1 MTALHHA
8 SSRLQNRRS
17 IRRLLA
23 AALLTALPLTAT
35 AQPPQK
41 YPVKPI
47 RLICAFTPGGTT
59 DILARIITPGMSEA
73 WGQPIVLEARP
84 GAGGTLAA
92 ALVSKAAPDGYT
104 LLATSAA
111 IVISSAASSNLQ
123 YDLLKDFATI
133 SELGSSISVLVVSP
147 SLGVKTVKEFIALAN
162 ARQGK
167 LLFGSTGAL
176 TSTHLGAE
184 RFRAAA
190 GIRAQHV
197 GFKGQSEFLIEI
209 MADRI
214 HFGAPGLTTALPMIK
229 DGKLTPLL
237 VATPQRSPAL
247 PDVPSA
253 GEALPAWSRDGSQ
266 AWFAPAGTPRAIR
279 QQISRELA
287 RQLARPEV
295 KERLNNLAFQIAHTT
310 PEEHEKN
317 LRADLET
324 FSRIVRETGMKPR

>member
-1 MTALHHA
+1 MRTPFRVWLVIAA
-8 SSRLQNRRS
+8 M
-17 IRRLLA
+17 LA
-23 AALLTALPLTAT
+23 FALP
-35 AQPPQK
+35 AQAQAQD
-41 YPVKPI
+41 YPNKVITLVVPVP
-47 RLICAFTPGGTT
+47 PGGAA
-59 DILARIITPGMSEA
+59 DFIARTLGQKLQDVL
-73 WGQPIVLEARP
+73 GQPVVISNRG
-84 GAGGTLAA
+84 GASGTIASDNVA
-92 ALVSKAAPDGYT
+92 KAQPDGYT
-104 LLATSAA
+104 ILLNSITTHGIGPHLYTS
-111 IVISSAASSNLQ
+111 LP
-123 YDLLKDFATI
+123 YDSVKDFAPVTLM
-133 SELGSSISVLVVSP
+133 SRDPYVVALPASLP
-147 SLGVKTVKEFIALAN
+147 SKTVKEFIALAN

>member
-1 MTALHHA
+1 MAGLPHQP
-8 SSRLQNRRS
+8 RLTGKRS
-17 IRRLLA
+17 ARAHLLA
-23 AALLTALPLTAT
+23 AALLGALPLTVT
-35 AQPPQK
+35 AQAPQK

-59 DILARIITPGMSEA
+59 DILARIITPGMSET

-92 ALVSKAAPDGYT
+92 SLVSKATPDGYT

-111 IVISSAASSNLQ
+111 IVISAVASTNLQ

-147 SLGVKTVKEFIALAN
+147 SLGAKTVKEFIALAN

-214 HFGAPGLTTALPMIK
+214 HFGVPGLTTALPMIK
-229 DGKLTPLL
+229 DGKLIPLV

-253 GEALPAWSRDGSQ
+253 GEVLPAWSRDGSQ
-266 AWFAPAGTPRAIR
+266 AWFAPAGTSRAIR
-279 QQISRELA
+279 QQISSELG

-317 LRADLET
+317 LRADLEVFT
-324 FSRIVRETGMKPR
+324 RVVRETGMKPR